1 MFKYSRLK
9 EESWLR
15 WSAEKVEDAKI
26 CIMGIPFDGATSL
39 EKGASKGPET
49 IRNLSM
55 DLSDMTEDFIP
66 IKNNLLYDIGDIPPE
81 LNWERYFR
89 RVEEEAYGL
98 MKTGKFCLFIGGDHS
113 VTIPLH
119 KAFGKYQKEIKK
131 DAKIGIIHFDA
142 HYDLCDA
149 FDGHKWSHA
158 STEARALEDVI
169 SGEDLHFV
177 GIRVAELIE
186 FDTMK
191 KHPGIQTIK
200 AVDVSQNGYPYVVE
214 ALEKHF
220 KEYDAVYLTLDIDV
234 LDPAYAPGTGTP
246 VVGGLSSR
254 ELIEIFKRIIKT
266 LPIKAMDIVE
276 VSPPLDV
283 NNITSWAALRMI
295 HELFKAF
302 SEE

>member
-1 MFKYSRLK
+1 MFNYSRLK

-15 WSAEKVEDAKI
+15 WSVEKIEDAKV

-39 EKGASKGPET
+39 EKGTSKGPEI
-49 IRNLSM
+49 IRNLSV
-55 DLSDMTEDFIP
+55 DLSDVTEDFIP
-66 IKNNLLYDIGDIPPE
+66 IKNNILYDIGDISSE

-89 RVEEEAYGL
+89 TVEEEAYSL
-98 MKTGKFCLFIGGDHS
+98 MVSGRFCLFIGGDHS

-119 KAFGKYQKEIKK
+119 KAFGKYQKELKK
-131 DAKIGIIHFDA
+131 NAKIGVIHFDA
-142 HYDLCDA
+142 HYDLCDEY
-149 FDGHKWSHA
+149 DGHKWSHA
-158 STEARALEDVI
+158 STEARALDDII

-191 KHPGIQTIK
+191 KHPGIKTIR
-200 AVDVSQNGYPYVVE
+200 AIEVSEKGYRYVVDE
-214 ALEKHF
+214 LEEHF
-220 KEYDAVYLTLDIDV
+220 KDYDAVYFTLDIDV

-246 VVGGLSSR
+246 VAGGLSSR

-283 NNITSWAALRMI
+283 NNITAWAALRVI
-295 HELFKAF
+295 HELFRTY
-302 SEE
+302 SED